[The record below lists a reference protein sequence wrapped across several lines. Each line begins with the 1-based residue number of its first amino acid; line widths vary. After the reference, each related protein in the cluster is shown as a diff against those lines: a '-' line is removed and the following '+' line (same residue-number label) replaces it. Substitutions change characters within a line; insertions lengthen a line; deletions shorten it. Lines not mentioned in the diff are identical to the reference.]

1 MVGVRERP
9 PAADGDEAGVA
20 VFGED
25 HGYNLFRSLPN
36 PSCSAGTAESRPSIT
51 LPEMLTSRMSGKA
64 FNWLPSSALSNEA
77 DPASRSRNERHIVS
91 FDNLMGHQ

>member
-25 HGYNLFRSLPN
+25 HGCTCPVAFAQRIG
-36 PSCSAGTAESRPSIT
+36 SC
-51 LPEMLTSRMSGKA
+51 
-64 FNWLPSSALSNEA
+64 
-77 DPASRSRNERHIVS
+77 RHGRTPPIDEYS
-91 FDNLMGHQ
+91 